1 MNIDALLFCTVDF
14 LEIIYIS
21 RCMDTLEA
29 IRIFDTLSQETRL
42 NAFRQLVKSGES
54 GIAAGKLSEKLNVPQ
69 NTLSFHLSHLSNAGV
84 VSARKVG
91 RSIIY
96 TANFEVVHGLI
107 EFMVKDC
114 CSEDS
119 VNIRDDN
126 RKGCSIIELTKCC

>member
-1 MNIDALLFCTVDF
+1 
-14 LEIIYIS
+14 
-21 RCMDTLEA
+21 MDILEA

-84 VSARKVG
+84 VRARKEG

-119 VNIRDDN
+119 ANIRDDN